1 MNQPPA
7 GRKDYLYH
15 DSTEV
20 AAVAQADDNHDR
32 DAILSRLLGSDWIE
46 EAYGRVLPRFIE
58 DPGLRPKTL
67 GFELETHERI
77 MKEPEFRERWLK
89 VLSESLELLKAKNN
103 CEF

>member
-1 MNQPPA
+1 M
-7 GRKDYLYH
+7 
-15 DSTEV
+15 
-20 AAVAQADDNHDR
+20 AAVDQVSDNHEQD
-32 DAILSRLLGSDWIE
+32 DPILSRLIGSDWIE
-46 EAYGRVLPRFIE
+46 KAYGRVLPRFIE

-67 GFELETHERI
+67 SFELETHERI